1 LDKRNQRQTTENEG
15 DRSATLAEARDEE
28 REIRS
33 SWRMVRFPL
42 FSVTNQEFDAILAK
56 VQNRKIPYRSSP
68 HGPMDMQVN
77 TDNGGENL
85 Y

>member
-1 LDKRNQRQTTENEG
+1 
-15 DRSATLAEARDEE
+15 
-28 REIRS
+28 
-33 SWRMVRFPL
+33 MVRFPL